1 MEIRTASI
9 VLTATSAAKV
19 KLSLLVHHGTTHQVL
34 TRISKAIV
42 IHVQMVTIAQLEFW
56 FNVKLDFMHQVRSI
70 TAHHAHLAIIVP
82 MLAKQHQSFAM
93 EATSPTSKQPH
104 APSVLLT
111 TTLLL
116 VKPVAHQHHLDF
128 ILQNQAPF
136 ILALPNVVKLLS
148 VTGVTQHAPHVQMAI
163 SVRRKVN
170 FIGGRTAALVA
181 LSARM
186 ESSTCVQWEL
196 LALRKELHRRLMDA
210 ELAHLAIT
218 VLQEP
223 STS

>member
-1 MEIRTASI
+1 
-9 VLTATSAAKV
+9 
-19 KLSLLVHHGTTHQVL
+19 
-34 TRISKAIV
+34 
-42 IHVQMVTIAQLEFW
+42 
-56 FNVKLDFMHQVRSI
+56 MHQVRSI

-82 MLAKQHQSFAM
+82 MLARQNQSNAM
-93 EATSPTSKQPH
+93 VATSPTSKQPH

-128 ILQNQAPF
+128 ILQKKAPN
-136 ILALPNVVKLLS
+136 ILALPNVFKLLS